1 MNLGGPVMK
10 FSCTSIASVLL
21 LSSLAHAQNTA
32 GEVRGILDKRL
43 QSSTVV
49 TFQLQQFL
57 MKQVPGLPAITT
69 PENWTAEAKRIRER
83 VLSQVVFHGWPQAW
97 VMASPRFED
106 EGELPS
112 GKGYRLRKLRY
123 EIVPGFYSVA
133 LLYTPANLQG
143 QAPAVLDVMGHFY
156 QTGKSEPFEQKLCIN
171 QALRGMIALNPEF
184 LDMGELF
191 DKENTHW
198 YGAHLD
204 LVGTNELG
212 LFYLAM
218 RRGLDYLWEH
228 PQVDRKRIAVTGLSG
243 GGWQT
248 IVLSALDERVS
259 LSIPVAGYSTLEGRL
274 ALAPK
279 QEAGDLENNPTDLLV
294 GQDYSTLTAIRA
306 PRPTLLINNAEDD
319 CCYRAAL
326 VEPYIFEPVR
336 PFFRLY
342 GKEDALQFYEDTSI
356 SAHNYGIDNREQA
369 YRFLDT
375 YFGLPAS
382 DREIPLGDDTK
393 SYNELA
399 VGLPKDN
406 LTILAL
412 ARRFAGEIAHQA
424 APPDSARRTAWAETA
439 RSKLKQIVR
448 YNPVTVQQAWAVDNS
463 HHNGVESISFRF
475 LLSNGLS
482 ATGAWLK
489 DIPTPAG
496 APLTIILN
504 DRGKQDA
511 AKAVWDRLP
520 EVANRM
526 DRNEQV
532 LVLDLVFSGDAAPEG
547 SVTSLGTP
555 FYLFPEMIAATGNRP
570 LGLEAAQLA
579 AIANY
584 SRDRWRASSLRAES
598 TGIRSQLEALVAAAL
613 SPHLFSELAVQ
624 GGMRSLQYML
634 DKPVSYQEYPDL
646 FCLDLYRDF
655 DVDNLVA
662 LAEPTAVRGQNFLE
676 DVPRQD

>member
-1 MNLGGPVMK
+1 
-10 FSCTSIASVLL
+10 
-21 LSSLAHAQNTA
+21 
-32 GEVRGILDKRL
+32 
-43 QSSTVV
+43 
-49 TFQLQQFL
+49 
-57 MKQVPGLPAITT
+57 
-69 PENWTAEAKRIRER
+69 
-83 VLSQVVFHGWPQAW
+83 
-97 VMASPRFED
+97 
-106 EGELPS
+106 
-112 GKGYRLRKLRY
+112 
-123 EIVPGFYSVA
+123 
-133 LLYTPANLQG
+133 
-143 QAPAVLDVMGHFY
+143 
-156 QTGKSEPFEQKLCIN
+156 
-171 QALRGMIALNPEF
+171 
-184 LDMGELF
+184 
-191 DKENTHW
+191 
-198 YGAHLD
+198 
-204 LVGTNELG
+204 
-212 LFYLAM
+212 
-218 RRGLDYLWEH
+218 
-228 PQVDRKRIAVTGLSG
+228 
-243 GGWQT
+243 
-248 IVLSALDERVS
+248 
-259 LSIPVAGYSTLEGRL
+259 
-274 ALAPK
+274 
-279 QEAGDLENNPTDLLV
+279 
-294 GQDYSTLTAIRA
+294 
-306 PRPTLLINNAEDD
+306 
-319 CCYRAAL
+319 
-326 VEPYIFEPVR
+326 
-336 PFFRLY
+336 
-342 GKEDALQFYEDTSI
+342 
-356 SAHNYGIDNREQA
+356 
-369 YRFLDT
+369 
-375 YFGLPAS
+375 
-382 DREIPLGDDTK
+382 
-393 SYNELA
+393 
-399 VGLPKDN
+399 
-406 LTILAL
+406 L